1 MKKYACIQC
10 GAAAQYHFRAL
21 TIHTLHLR
29 EPSGEK
35 RVQAVGA
42 PAEFHVC
49 TACAHEQLQRDL
61 GGVSAKAIFPFVAIF
76 LLGLVGSIVFYSGE
90 GALRLCGVAAAV
102 GGLLGIVGTVR
113 EQFRCREH
121 YLLSPPVLPILP
133 FPEGSFQ
140 LLHRPA
146 VSLFRWAGTVV
157 VEQYRQF
164 PEAQALENAAWEAAV
179 RCAPH
184 KCGDHDL
191 TYIPDTADTMAM
203 KNGDLMLSYELLPE
217 IAVQAWNILH
227 SAPQS

>member
-1 MKKYACIQC
+1 M
-10 GAAAQYHFRAL
+10 
-21 TIHTLHLR
+21 
-29 EPSGEK
+29 
-35 RVQAVGA
+35 
-42 PAEFHVC
+42 
-49 TACAHEQLQRDL
+49 
-61 GGVSAKAIFPFVAIF
+61 
-76 LLGLVGSIVFYSGE
+76 FYGGE

-113 EQFRCREH
+113 EQFRCR
-121 YLLSPPVLPILP
+121 
-133 FPEGSFQ
+133 
-140 LLHRPA
+140 
-146 VSLFRWAGTVV
+146 
-157 VEQYRQF
+157 EQYRQF

>member
-76 LLGLVGSIVFYSGE
+76 LLGLAVSIVFYSGE

-113 EQFRCREH
+113 EQFRCRE
-121 YLLSPPVLPILP
+121 
-133 FPEGSFQ
+133 
-140 LLHRPA
+140 
-146 VSLFRWAGTVV
+146 
-157 VEQYRQF
+157 QYRQL